1 MERYLK
7 LFTFM
12 PLPRIKDIMD
22 EHAKEPSKR
31 HAQHAL
37 ARDVVEMIHGEDEA
51 KNAEASHRMLFAA
64 RSGQEK
70 PAPIGGDLSNSLNE
84 KAPQTNSSN
93 MPTVSIVLPH
103 SLVYHRPIARILHS
117 AGLVSSKSEGHR
129 LAANQG
135 AYIGSRADGTGRM
148 REDLTFT
155 PVTLFA
161 PYRTKDYIIDGDV
174 LILRVGKW
182 KLKVVKI
189 VSDEEFE
196 RRGLTAP
203 GWEEMKKEAEE
214 AKKEAEEG
222 GTGEQQPKR
231 ASFHEDRFPP
241 KKEAKEVKK
250 EAERWSMGRQQPGR
264 GSFHEDRIQPK
275 KEAIEEYRMSGRHVR
290 G

>member
-1 MERYLK
+1 MH
-7 LFTFM
+7 
-12 PLPRIKDIMD
+12 

-51 KNAEASHRMLFAA
+51 KTAEANHRMLFAA

-93 MPTVSIVLPH
+93 MPTVSMVLPH

-161 PYRTKDYIIDGDV
+161 PYRTKDYIIDGDL

-214 AKKEAEEG
+214 AKTEAEEPKKEAEEPKKEVEEG
-222 GTGEQQPKR
+222 ATGEQQPKR
-231 ASFHEDRFPP
+231 GSFHEDRFPP

-250 EAERWSMGRQQPGR
+250 EAEGWGMGKQQPR
-264 GSFHEDRIQPK
+264 RESFHEDRIQPK
-275 KEAIEEYRMSGRHVR
+275 KEAIKEYRMSGRHVR